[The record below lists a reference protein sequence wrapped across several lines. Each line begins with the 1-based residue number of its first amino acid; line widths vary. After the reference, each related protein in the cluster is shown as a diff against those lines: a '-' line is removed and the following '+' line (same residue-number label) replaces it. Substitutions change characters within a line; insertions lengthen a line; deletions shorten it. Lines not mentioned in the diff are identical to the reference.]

1 MRGGCPSPRMN
12 GEQQESSR
20 GPAAFLR
27 ALLGRLPWWFW
38 VVFPLAVAIGGM
50 YGGFP
55 SSDRISVFQAII
67 QGLVVGSI
75 YVLGASGL
83 SLTYG
88 IKKFANFALGD
99 MMTVG
104 AYMAFT
110 ANVLEGLDIL
120 WGFLLAMITV
130 ALLGM
135 FLELAIFRRLE
146 KRGEVAALIASV
158 GVSLILQN
166 AISAFFFTDVHYL
179 NVVIPQ
185 DFEILN
191 TGLTFNVFK
200 GGLTIGLAI
209 GLMVFLHVLLKY
221 TTLGKAMRACADDLD
236 LARTAGISTHNV
248 ILWTWAISGAF
259 AGIAGVLLAIIVNV
273 YPLSGFFILLFL
285 FASVIVGGIGSPYGA
300 MAGGFIIGVV
310 EKLSNVLFGELG
322 KFGLLEGGA
331 AWEPAGAFIV
341 LILVLLIKPD
351 GLMGRRRAGKRSRWL
366 IARKAP
372 KEVATVGT

>member
-1 MRGGCPSPRMN
+1 MN
-12 GEQQESSR
+12 APQQQGSSR
-20 GPAAFLR
+20 GPIAFVRDLLR
-27 ALLGRLPWWFW
+27 RLPWWFW
-38 VVFPLAVAIGGM
+38 VVFPLAVLVGGM

-55 SSDRISVFQAII
+55 SADRTSVFQGII
-67 QGLVVGSI
+67 QGFVVGSI

-88 IKKFANFALGD
+88 IKKFANFAHGD

-104 AYMAFT
+104 AYVAFEL
-110 ANVLEGLDIL
+110 NVVRGLDIL
-120 WGFLLAMITV
+120 WGFVFAMLTV
-130 ALLGM
+130 ALVGI
-135 FLELAIFRRLE
+135 FLEIGIFRKLE
-146 KRGEVAALIASV
+146 NRGAVAALIASV

-166 AISAFFFTDVHYL
+166 IISAIFFTDVHYL
-179 NVVIPQ
+179 NVIIPQ

-200 GGLTIGLAI
+200 GGLTIGLAVV
-209 GLMVFLHVLLKY
+209 LMVFLHVLLKY

-236 LARTAGISTHNV
+236 LARTAGIRTHNV

-322 KFGLLEGGA
+322 KFGILEGGA
-331 AWEPAGAFIV
+331 AWEPAGAFVV

-351 GLMGRRRAGKRSRWL
+351 GLMGRRRAGARSRWL
-366 IARKAP
+366 IARKAR
-372 KEVATVGT
+372 KEVASPGT